1 MYCCINSLVNWCT
14 GKLMNFYIGILLYWC
29 IDTLHAIVIL
39 ITMMTSVLSFLT
51 IVTFCHVHNFIK
63 DYPSLYSILEAL
75 NIKKA
80 KFRHWIFFPY
90 LFDFFIL
97 LGHSTRRSTALEWHL
112 KLNSLSVCLSVC
124 GFSLFS
130 NPMLQIL

>member
-1 MYCCINSLVNWCT
+1 MYCTMIFAIQCT
-14 GKLMNFYIGILLYWC
+14 VVWYIVYCTLIYTILSN
-29 IDTLHAIVIL
+29 TLHAIVIL

-130 NPMLQIL
+130 NPMLQIF